1 MNTVSPKTIAMRRF
15 RIGDIIQ
22 TGDSTG
28 LGGEVV
34 ALRDVS
40 ETRQVLTVRTS
51 EGTIVPVT
59 VDVADGGTI
68 VLPPSSM
75 EEAVNLAHRIVS
87 GHEPHM
93 AVAVQIAILANAV
106 ISLSAGVVPLVP
118 K

>member
-1 MNTVSPKTIAMRRF
+1 MTTPLHIRRY
-15 RIGDIIQ
+15 RIGDMVQ
-22 TGDSTG
+22 TSDGPS
-28 LGGEVV
+28 LSGEVV

-40 ETRQVLTVRTS
+40 KTRQVLTVRTS

-59 VDVADGGTI
+59 VDIGDGGTI

-75 EEAVNLAHRIVS
+75 DEAVALAHRIVT

-93 AVAVQIAILANAV
+93 AVSVQIAILANAV
-106 ISLSAGVVPLVP
+106 ISLSAGVVP